1 MPNKKVALKY
11 LVNSQNNIINEF
23 LNEAKSYTI
32 ENDDHSNIITMYGIS
47 QNIDTK
53 NYIMILQDC
62 YCENCDK
69 FFEDYIIKLYGISQN
84 PDTKNYISI
93 LQDCYCEY
101 CGKDDSTPLYS
112 AIWTDGLLEYN
123 CDTMEQKRIPNKEV
137 ALKFLSNSQNNDIT
151 NEFLNEIKSYFA
163 EYDKIIK
170 IYGIS
175 QNPATK
181 VYIIVLQNEWI
192 PLNQFNNI
200 KELYE
205 SNSATFVNGPL
216 YYNYDKME
224 WERKPNEKVTLI
236 CLDNLQCTTDEF
248 LNEIKTYIDE
258 KRTKDCVIEI
268 SKRFSN
274 NYGESHFNNNVVKQ
288 IKPYDIVIYEDD
300 FTSNSPRIIG
310 ISQNPNTKN
319 YVLVLENGSHC
330 INDSALLYSAIW
342 IDGPLGYIQN
352 EWKRIPNKEVA
363 LKCLYNS
370 QNITNKILNEETK
383 FYSIKRS
390 TLKIYGISQN
400 PNTKDYILVIQDGM
414 KHGFTSQNNMKPNKV
429 TLKYLSNLQNN
440 NITNEFLVNKVESY
454 FIEYN
459 NIKIYGISQNP
470 NTKDYILVCENG
482 KHCEN
487 CGKMYKDYK
496 DLIYDNWCKACQINS
511 LKENFA
517 NWTSENK
524 IIDELIQEMQLK
536 IKNYDDI
543 IIEWIPFD
551 QFNDIEKIGKNDF
564 TMLYSTIW
572 MNGPL
577 KYNQGEWNRMPNKKV
592 TLKYVSNARNNIIT
606 DEFLNEV
613 RSYSINMQNEDSSNL
628 SYSTKN
634 ISNGLLNE
642 VKNYSICDNG
652 ILQIYGISQDPYT
665 KDYIIVLQFATGNF
679 VNHEYIK
686 NSWYWFKKLYILDQI
701 IDCLKI
707 IHDKQMVHHDLHTGN
722 ILILPNNV
730 ICINDDYIPDVL
742 DKICISD
749 MGLCREVGD
758 IKNTD
763 ETKIYGV
770 MPYVAPE
777 VLKGNPYT
785 QAADIYSFGMIMYFI
800 ATRRQP
806 FDNCAHDNILAL
818 KICNGIRPEINEQ
831 EIPESYIELIKKC
844 WDPNPNNRPN
854 ATKIKEEINKQF
866 EEARK
871 NNIKFPYNIQLTT
884 HPKACYTSRLL
895 NPFTNDLPRYD
906 NISNNSVEVVDF
918 TE

>member
-1 MPNKKVALKY
+1 MQLK
-11 LVNSQNNIINEF
+11 
-23 LNEAKSYTI
+23 I
-32 ENDDHSNIITMYGIS
+32 EN
-47 QNIDTK
+47 
-53 NYIMILQDC
+53 
-62 YCENCDK
+62 
-69 FFEDYIIKLYGISQN
+69 
-84 PDTKNYISI
+84 
-93 LQDCYCEY
+93 
-101 CGKDDSTPLYS
+101 CGD
-112 AIWTDGLLEYN
+112 
-123 CDTMEQKRIPNKEV
+123 
-137 ALKFLSNSQNNDIT
+137 
-151 NEFLNEIKSYFA
+151 
-163 EYDKIIK
+163 
-170 IYGIS
+170 
-175 QNPATK
+175 
-181 VYIIVLQNEWI
+181 IIVEWI
-192 PLNQFNNI
+192 PYYQFSNI
-200 KELYE
+200 KKI
-205 SNSATFVNGPL
+205 G
-216 YYNYDKME
+216 KGG
-224 WERKPNEKVTLI
+224 
-236 CLDNLQCTTDEF
+236 
-248 LNEIKTYIDE
+248 
-258 KRTKDCVIEI
+258 
-268 SKRFSN
+268 FSTV
-274 NYGESHFNNNVVKQ
+274 Y
-288 IKPYDIVIYEDD
+288 
-300 FTSNSPRIIG
+300 
-310 ISQNPNTKN
+310 
-319 YVLVLENGSHC
+319 
-330 INDSALLYSAIW
+330 SAL
-342 IDGPLGYIQN
+342 
-352 EWKRIPNKEVA
+352 WKNGLLRCNTNYEKLEREHSIEVA
-363 LKCLYNS
+363 LKCLNNS
-370 QNITNKILNEETK
+370 Q
-383 FYSIKRS
+383 
-390 TLKIYGISQN
+390 
-400 PNTKDYILVIQDGM
+400 D
-414 KHGFTSQNNMKPNKV
+414 
-429 TLKYLSNLQNN
+429 
-440 NITNEFLVNKVESY
+440 
-454 FIEYN
+454 
-459 NIKIYGISQNP
+459 
-470 NTKDYILVCENG
+470 
-482 KHCEN
+482 
-487 CGKMYKDYK
+487 
-496 DLIYDNWCKACQINS
+496 
-511 LKENFA
+511 
-517 NWTSENK
+517 
-524 IIDELIQEMQLK
+524 
-536 IKNYDDI
+536 
-543 IIEWIPFD
+543 
-551 QFNDIEKIGKNDF
+551 
-564 TMLYSTIW
+564 
-572 MNGPL
+572 
-577 KYNQGEWNRMPNKKV
+577 
-592 TLKYVSNARNNIIT
+592 
-606 DEFLNEV
+606 
-613 RSYSINMQNEDSSNL
+613 
-628 SYSTKN
+628 